1 MAKVIRADVQE
12 FEKSKHDKKVHHQ
25 QVVQAHR
32 DSLIRQIGDH
42 RAAKV
47 TSAMAQHEMAIN
59 KDIIQAIDGSSP
71 AKIIKR
77 PF

>member
-1 MAKVIRADVQE
+1 VQE
-12 FEKSKHDKKVHHQ
+12 FERSKHDKKVQHQ

-32 DSLIRQIGDH
+32 ESLIRQIGDH

-47 TSAMAQHEMAIN
+47 TSAMAQHEIAIN
-59 KDIIQAIDGSSP
+59 KDIIQSIEGKSQAQT
-71 AKIIKR
+71 IKR